1 MIYYYYKASH
11 PSSPHSPLIP
21 TPYLSNW
28 RLPSAKN
35 DLVSMDNYNFY
46 FDPKSLISGLRE
58 CQHPI
63 LVGVAPVEDQNKG
76 VNVYNSF

>member
-1 MIYYYYKASH
+1 MIYYYFKASH

-58 CQHPI
+58 CQHPF
-63 LVGVAPVEDQNKG
+63 LVGVAPVGDQHIG
-76 VNVYNSF
+76 VNVCNSF